1 MGEHFQPPMKH
12 EGNENPFGHL
22 WKMFDQ
28 FLDERPLKKMME
40 TLDEYFQQTFS
51 QVYIPIDVHETKEEY
66 TIIAHLPNVKRN
78 QIELQFIDDHLQLIV
93 HHHETIESLD
103 DQGHVYQKR
112 QTQQHISRM
121 IPLPYPV
128 SEKDVK
134 ASFQNGKLVIRLPQK
149 RKYIEI
155 E

>member
-12 EGNENPFGHL
+12 GGNEDPFGHL
-22 WKMFDQ
+22 WKMVDQ
-28 FLDERPLKKMME
+28 FLDERPLQKMME
-40 TLDEYFQQTFS
+40 TIDEYFQKTFS
-51 QVYIPIDVHETKEEY
+51 RVYIPVDVHETKEEY
-66 TIIAHLPNVKRN
+66 TIIAHLPNIKRN
-78 QIELQFIDDHLQLIV
+78 QIELQFMDDRLQLII
-93 HHHETIESLD
+93 HHRETVETTD
-103 DQGHVYQKR
+103 EQGKVYQKR
-112 QTQQHISRM
+112 QMQQHISRV

>member
-1 MGEHFQPPMKH
+1 MSEHFQPPMKH
-12 EGNENPFGHL
+12 GGNENPLANL

-40 TLDEYFQQTFS
+40 TMDEYFQQMLS
-51 QVYIPIDVHETKEEY
+51 HAYIPIDVHETKEEY

-78 QIELQFIDDHLQLIV
+78 QIELQFMDDYLQLII
-93 HHHETIESLD
+93 HHHETVESMD
-103 DQGHVYQKR
+103 EKGHVYQKR
-112 QTQQHISRM
+112 KMQKHISRT

>member
-12 EGNENPFGHL
+12 GGNENPLAHL
-22 WKMFDQ
+22 WKMFEQ
-28 FLDERPLKKMME
+28 FLDDRPLKKMME
-40 TLDEYFQQTFS
+40 TMDEYFQQTLS
-51 QVYIPIDVHETKEEY
+51 HAYIPIDVRETKEEY

-78 QIELQFIDDHLQLIV
+78 QIELQFMDDYLQLII
-93 HHHETIESLD
+93 HHRETVESID
-103 DQGHVYQKR
+103 EQGQIYQKR
-112 QTQQHISRM
+112 NMQKHISRT